1 MTSPASA
8 AHSYPHFLVVG
19 VMKCGTSTVH
29 EHICTHPRVVRAF
42 TKELHYFTRD
52 FAGRVPLGSWS
63 KEYHELLGWQ
73 GDPNDGMLYGEASPS
88 YIVVPQRLYDFNP
101 DVKIVIM
108 LRDPVTRAL
117 SQIRQYEEKSF
128 RLKEGGYLAHMKSAA
143 DLSKVD
149 VVLDS
154 IYFNRVQKFL
164 DVFPP
169 ENVAVVS
176 FEEMAS
182 DPQAVMNEVF
192 AFLNLDPVAIETGYV
207 GAATR
212 KERTP
217 EQQEIKSILTDYFFE
232 NRGKL
237 HQLLKARNARLI
249 PSASDWFDKY

>member
-1 MTSPASA
+1 MAG
-8 AHSYPHFLVVG
+8 HSYPNFLVVG

-52 FAGRVPLGSWS
+52 FVGRVPDGSWS
-63 KEYHELLGWQ
+63 MEYHELLGWQ
-73 GDPNDGMLYGEASPS
+73 GERNDGLLYGEASPS
-88 YIVVPQRLYDFNP
+88 YIAVPQRLYDFNP
-101 DVKIVIM
+101 DTKIIIM
-108 LRDPVTRAL
+108 LRDPVSRAL

-128 RLKEGGYLAHMKSAA
+128 RLKEGGYLAHMKSAS

-154 IYFNRVQKFL
+154 IYLNRVLKFL
-164 DVFPP
+164 EVFPA
-169 ENVAVVS
+169 ENVAIVS

-192 AFLNLDPVAIETGYV
+192 AFLDLEPVAIKAGFV
-207 GAATR
+207 GAATS
-212 KERTP
+212 KKRTP
-217 EQQEIKSILTDYFFE
+217 EQEEMKSILTAHFAE

-237 HQLLKARNARLI
+237 HTALKAHKAKLI
-249 PSASDWFDKY
+249 PHASEWFEKY